1 MRVQVAAEQQ
11 APAEQA
17 PGPVQS
23 MMQELPLQ
31 GSLPAQ
37 EPVPMQEIRFMPAL
51 LETPEAQDIGPAQFV
66 VQLFPEQLTIP

>member
-1 MRVQVAAEQQ
+1 
-11 APAEQA
+11 
-17 PGPVQS
+17 

-37 EPVPMQEIRFMPAL
+37 EPFPMQEIRFMPAL
-51 LETPEAQDIGPAQFV
+51 LETPEAQDMGPPQFV